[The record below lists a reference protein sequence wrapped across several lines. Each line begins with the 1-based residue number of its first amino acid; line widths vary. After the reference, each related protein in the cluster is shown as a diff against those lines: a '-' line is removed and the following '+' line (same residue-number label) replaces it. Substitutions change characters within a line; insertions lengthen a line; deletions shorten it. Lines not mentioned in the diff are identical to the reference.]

1 MNGSKG
7 QSTVEFAVV
16 LAVFLV
22 AFLAVAALWHAA
34 TSGALV
40 EHAVEASSHS
50 FGEGNWLAA
59 LADVLSF

>member
-1 MNGSKG
+1 MKSCEG
-7 QSTVEFAVV
+7 QSTVEFAIV

-34 TSGALV
+34 SSGALL
-40 EHAVEASSHS
+40 ELALGASSHS
-50 FGEGNWLAA
+50 FGDGDWLAG